1 MCPKRSQLISVKYL
15 CGSLLLL
22 TLLYVCA
29 SPLLVA
35 GSGELQP
42 LRVPFRDGRVDK
54 AFTWGNDVVVATG
67 PVAGGISLT
76 CDTSGNLYAARC
88 STEVSTTIFIYKSTD
103 AGQSWSYLTQT
114 GAPSG
119 SLLHPVLLTGSN
131 GDKLYLFNLY
141 SSLNGSIRVLRYLQ
155 DGSWDVN
162 LEVKVDSDTIT
173 YFSACSDMGVGD
185 HLMVAYQKE
194 EMKDDTP
201 AIYTIVSADQGETW
215 GDEYYITGDGEHP
228 DIAYGNDGYVYLV
241 YEKLG
246 GGPDQEIGFIRSN
259 NYCAPGSWEYGQ
271 FLTSD
276 SYDDTYPK
284 VAALHHALPT
294 EAAVWVAYNQDWG
307 DGNIDLYYAYS
318 TDGGA
323 SWTKDRPLANTGDLD
338 EMACDLWAKPDES
351 YNFMSVCYLTHKI
364 TIFPELIEYSEVH
377 RAYTSRSF
385 PGTWYAGGRVSDS
398 TAAFSADG
406 REVCQ
411 GSYTGVQVCALY
423 AGKTPSGNFE
433 NLAFDNGGWTDV
445 ENQTEEELSP
455 PEFSLSNN
463 YPNPFNPETKISYFV
478 PKASHVRLEVFNIL
492 GRKIRTLVDE
502 DQMAGNNEVTWDGRD
517 DEGNEVA
524 SGIYL
529 YKLEAGDLSQSRK
542 MVLIR

>member
-1 MCPKRSQLISVKYL
+1 MAPFCEDRAQK
-15 CGSLLLL
+15 
-22 TLLYVCA
+22 
-29 SPLLVA
+29 PL
-35 GSGELQP
+35 
-42 LRVPFRDGRVDK
+42 
-54 AFTWGNDVVVATG
+54 TWGNDVVVATG
-67 PVAGGISLT
+67 PVEGGISLT

-88 STEVSTTIFIYKSTD
+88 STDVSTTIFIYKSTD

-185 HLMVAYQKE
+185 HLTVVFERQQMGDNVPDLYS
-194 EMKDDTP
+194 
-201 AIYTIVSADQGETW
+201 IVSTDQGETW
-215 GDEYYITGDGEHP
+215 SSEVQITEDGSHP
-228 DIAYGNDGYVYLV
+228 DVAYGNDGYVYCV
-241 YEKLG
+241 HEKT
-246 GGPDQEIGFIRSN
+246 GGPDTEIAFIRSSD
-259 NYCAPGSWEYGQ
+259 YGVSWEAGTGEY
-271 FLTSD
+271 LTDD

-294 EAAVWVAYNQDWG
+294 DAAVWVAYNHDWG
-307 DGNIDLYYAYS
+307 DGNIDLHYAYS
-318 TDGGA
+318 TNAGVD
-323 SWTKDRPLANTGDLD
+323 WTKGRELANSADYD

-385 PGTWYAGGRVSDS
+385 PGTWYAGGRVSDT

-455 PEFSLSNN
+455 PGFLLSNN
-463 YPNPFNPETKISYFV
+463 YPNPFNPETRISYYI
-478 PKASHVRLEVFNIL
+478 PRASHVRLEVFNIL
-492 GRKIRTLVDE
+492 GRKIRTLQDE

-529 YKLEAGDLSQSRK
+529 YKLEAGDLSQSKK